1 MGNFSI
7 VWIKELVRSVLTCI
21 FNSLCGSDHSVYRIG
36 ILIFRKVRTLI
47 IRLII
52 LCAGLQRK
60 ILATLAASTTSLV
73 QPSQLYLTCI
83 MAGLAQVR

>member
-60 ILATLAASTTSLV
+60 ILATLGASTTSLV